1 MVHIVFDN
9 LSLAGVVDVFTN
21 KLMDGLIT
29 TDGIFKTCGVDAM
42 IVAWRLGDQNEA
54 KQSPAAS
61 RKLSLNRKG
70 SAVLPAIAVRA
81 VEHPK
86 RGGRTKIMPWC
97 R

>member
-42 IVAWRLGDQNEA
+42 IVAWAPRRSERSQAKPCCKQEA
-54 KQSPAAS
+54 EPKSQGFSCATSDRSQSS
-61 RKLSLNRKG
+61 
-70 SAVLPAIAVRA
+70 
-81 VEHPK
+81 
-86 RGGRTKIMPWC
+86 
-97 R
+97 